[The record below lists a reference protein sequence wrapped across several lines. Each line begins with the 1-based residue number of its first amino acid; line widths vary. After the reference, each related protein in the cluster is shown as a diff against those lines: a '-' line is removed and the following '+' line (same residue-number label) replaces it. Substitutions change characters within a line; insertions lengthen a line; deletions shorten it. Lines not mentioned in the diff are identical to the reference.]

1 MDRLTGLSALG
12 PRESLRGQVVHALR
26 AALIT
31 GQMSPGT
38 VYSAPVLAEQ
48 FGVSATPVREAM
60 LDLVKEGLVEA
71 VPNRGFRVVE
81 LSAADLDQ
89 LTEVRAL
96 VEVPAIAG
104 LAGRLT
110 PEQATALRGVADEIE
125 NAAVAGDLLAYI
137 DADRRFHHGLL
148 SLTGNAHLVRV
159 VMDLR
164 NRARLYGLG
173 KLADSGEL
181 PVSAREHGRL
191 LDLLLAGDGAGAE
204 ELMRRH
210 LSHVRADWAGSQ
222 QPS

>member
-1 MDRLTGLSALG
+1 MSGLSALG

-71 VPNRGFRVVE
+71 VPNRGFRVIE
-81 LSAADLDQ
+81 LSARDLDQ

-96 VEVPAIAG
+96 VEVPAVAALAGQVTPAQAAG
-104 LAGRLT
+104 LRA
-110 PEQATALRGVADEIE
+110 VAAEIE
-125 NAAVAGDLLAYI
+125 SAAVAGDLLAYI
-137 DADRRFHHGLL
+137 DGDRRFHHELL
-148 SLTGNAHLVRV
+148 TLTGNAHLVRV

-181 PVSAREHGRL
+181 PASAQEHARL
-191 LDLLLAGDGAGAE
+191 LDLLLAGDRAGVE
-204 ELMRRH
+204 ELMRHH
-210 LSHVRADWAGSQ
+210 LGHIRADWAGSQ
-222 QPS
+222 QAP